1 MIDSRTKLDN
11 SALVL
16 MQLIPMLKLA
26 IYERND
32 PQNFPKVLGNVD
44 LVWDIEYPVLD
55 PVATEIVEMKDLA
68 ESLH

>member
-1 MIDSRTKLDN
+1 MIGSRTKLDN

-32 PQNFPKVLGNVD
+32 PQNIPKVLGNVD
-44 LVWDIEYPVLD
+44 LV
-55 PVATEIVEMKDLA
+55 
-68 ESLH
+68 